1 MKINFACY
9 QSVMFVHG
17 GPHVA
22 IVETKAHLRR
32 MGVEIGYFD
41 MWDEKEKVLDCD
53 LIQLFGANLG
63 NFHLA
68 RDLKNRNIKFAV
80 MPIFYSRHS
89 AGLIRSANVLYRG
102 MRKMIRGI
110 WWDWHFPRDICHW
123 AEAVMPNTMAEA
135 RLIEKGLCV
144 PKEKIHWIPN
154 GVSEQFL
161 SADPALFQKKYGV
174 RDFILNVGHIGPD
187 RKNVLSLIRALSRID
202 HPAVIIGQVV
212 SSREAELCLSEAKK
226 NKNLILI
233 DGLDHD
239 SPLLASAYA
248 ACRVFA
254 LPSKFETPGIAAL
267 EAGLAGA
274 NIVITPHG
282 GTQEYFEDQAE
293 YVNPYS
299 VRSIRTAIEKALNSQ
314 KTDTLKKHIQRN
326 FLWNRVA
333 ERMLDVYRKTLGN
346 HFV

>member
-1 MKINFACY
+1 MKIQFACY

-22 IVETKAHLRR
+22 IIETKAHLEQ
-32 MGVEIGYFD
+32 MGVKVEYFN
-41 MWDEKEKVLDCD
+41 MWDKKESILDCD

-68 RDLKNRNIKFAV
+68 RDLKSRNTKFAV
-80 MPIFYSRHS
+80 MPVFYSRHS
-89 AGLIRSANVLYRG
+89 AGVIRSANALYRG

-110 WWDWHFPRDICHW
+110 WWDWHFPRDICQW
-123 AEAVMPNTMAEA
+123 AEAVMPNTIAEA
-135 RLIEKGLCV
+135 NLIEKGLCV

-154 GVSEQFL
+154 GVSEKFL
-161 SADPALFQKKYGV
+161 SADPELFQNKYGIK
-174 RDFILNVGHIGPD
+174 DFILNVGHIGPD
-187 RKNVLSLIRALSRID
+187 RKNVLSLIRALRRID

-212 SSREAELCLSEAKK
+212 SSREAELCLKEAKK

-239 SPLLASAYA
+239 SPLLTSAYA
-248 ACRVFA
+248 ACKVFA

-282 GTQEYFEDQAE
+282 GTREYFEDCAE

-299 VRSIRTAIEKALNSQ
+299 IQSIRTGIEKALNI
-314 KTDTLKKHIQRN
+314 KNTDLLKKHIREN
-326 FLWNRVA
+326 FLWSRVA
-333 ERMLDVYRKTLGN
+333 EKMLDVYQIILGK
-346 HFV
+346 

>member
-32 MGVEIGYFD
+32 MGVEVGYFD
-41 MWDEKEKVLDCD
+41 MWGEKESTLDCD

-68 RDLKNRNIKFAV
+68 RDLKNRNVKFAV

-89 AGLIRSANVLYRG
+89 AGLIRSTNAIYRG
-102 MRKMIRGI
+102 VRSLVRGV
-110 WWDWHFPRDICHW
+110 WWDWHFPRDICYW
-123 AEAVMPNTMAEA
+123 AEAVMPNTIAEA
-135 RLIEKGLCV
+135 HLIEKGLCV
-144 PKEKIHWIPN
+144 PKEKIYWIPN
-154 GVSEQFL
+154 GVSDKFL
-161 SADPALFQKKYGV
+161 SADPVLFQKKYGIK
-174 RDFILNVGHIGPD
+174 DFILNVGHIGPD
-187 RKNVLSLIRALSRID
+187 RKNVLSLIRALNRID

-233 DGLDHD
+233 DGFDHN

-248 ACRVFA
+248 ACKVFA

-282 GTQEYFEDQAE
+282 GTQEYFKDHAE

-299 VRSIRTAIEKALNSQ
+299 VQSIRNGIEKALNHQ
-314 KTDTLKKHIQRN
+314 KTDALKKYIQEN
-326 FLWNRVA
+326 FLWNRIA
-333 ERMLDVYRKTLGN
+333 EKMLEIYRKILTN
-346 HFV
+346 